1 MLTSFARPHAFR
13 TAFGGPSLQKQR
25 FPTLYRLAT
34 QRSLATLRLGLA
46 VLWTAAGLQAQ
57 LNPTEGYLGAQACV
71 ACHRENYETQSLSG
85 HAQALFPAA
94 KHPLVHEVFA
104 KPAWSRPPDSR
115 FEFSDS
121 PGATRVRAFH
131 RERQVE
137 LPIEWAFGSGDQGI
151 TFVSQLEQERYIEFS
166 FSWYAATGAM
176 ALTAGHPDKQPASLS
191 QALGVVYDAF
201 STPATIMACFQ
212 CHSTGAAGL
221 GDDFAIRPAELGV
234 RCEVCHGP
242 GRQHV
247 AAVQQGDA
255 EKAKA
260 LILNPATL
268 PAAKINEFC
277 GNCHRVPAAEGRAFD
292 FSNPWHVRH
301 QPPYLS
307 QSRCFRE
314 SQGAL
319 TCFTCHDPHQKLQ
332 RGAPAHYNARCADCH
347 DDTPA
352 HPVLAAGASAPLAD
366 CIACHMPRVRP
377 QPHLSFT
384 NHWIGIYQ
392 GDALKPRE

>member
-1 MLTSFARPHAFR
+1 V
-13 TAFGGPSLQKQR
+13 QKQR
-25 FPTLYRLAT
+25 LPSLN
-34 QRSLATLRLGLA
+34 SLATLRLGLA
-46 VLWTAAGLQAQ
+46 ALWTAAGLQAQ
-57 LNPTEGYLGAQACV
+57 LNPAEGYLGAQACA
-71 ACHRENYETQSLSG
+71 ACHRENYDTQSRSG

-104 KPAWSRPPDSR
+104 KTAWSRPPDSR

-121 PGATRVRAFH
+121 PGGPRVRAAH

-166 FSWYAATGAM
+166 FSWYAATGAV

-201 STPATIMACFQ
+201 STPATI
-212 CHSTGAAGL
+212 L
-221 GDDFAIRPAELGV
+221 GDDFEIGPAELGV

-242 GRQHV
+242 GQQHV

-255 EKAKA
+255 ERAKT
-260 LILNPATL
+260 LILNPTTL

-319 TCFTCHDPHQKLQ
+319 SCFTCHDPHQKLQ
-332 RGAPAHYNARCADCH
+332 RNAPRHYNARCTSCH
-347 DDTPA
+347 RDPSA
-352 HPVLAAGASAPLAD
+352 HPALAAGTTTPLAD
-366 CIACHMPRVRP
+366 CIACHMPKVRP

-392 GDALKPRE
+392 GEALKPLQ

>member
-1 MLTSFARPHAFR
+1 MLIPFARPHAPLTEFR
-13 TAFGGPSLQKQR
+13 GLPEFHRPIPQRERFPSLR
-25 FPTLYRLAT
+25 RLVIFQFA
-34 QRSLATLRLGLA
+34 LA
-46 VLWTAAGLQAQ
+46 VLSTASGLPAQ
-57 LNPTEGYLGAQACV
+57 PNSAEDYLGAEACA

-104 KPAWSRPPDSR
+104 KPAWSRPPGSR

-121 PGATRVRAFH
+121 PGAPRVRASFQ
-131 RERQVE
+131 ERQVE

-151 TFVSQLEQERYIEFS
+151 TFVSQLEQERYLEFS
-166 FSWYAATGAM
+166 FSWYAAAGAL

-212 CHSTGAAGL
+212 CHSTGAANL
-221 GDDFAIRPAELGV
+221 GDDFDIRPAELGV

-242 GRQHV
+242 GRQHA

-260 LILNPATL
+260 MILNPATL
-268 PAAKINEFC
+268 PAAKINELC
-277 GNCHRVPAAEGRAFD
+277 GNCHRVPAGEGRAFD

-307 QSRCFRE
+307 QSRCLRE

-319 TCFTCHDPHQKLQ
+319 SCFTCHDPHQKLQ
-332 RGAPAHYNARCADCH
+332 RDAPGYYNGRCAGCH
-347 DDTPA
+347 GETAA
-352 HPVLAAGASAPLAD
+352 HAALPAGATTPLAD
-366 CIACHMPRVRP
+366 CIACHMPKVRP

-384 NHWIGIYQ
+384 NHWIGVYA
-392 GDALKPRE
+392 DDKLKPRE

>member
-1 MLTSFARPHAFR
+1 MLTPFARPHALWI
-13 TAFGGPSLQKQR
+13 APGGPIPQKQR
-25 FPTLYRLAT
+25 FPSLHSLAPRLA
-34 QRSLATLRLGLA
+34 LA
-46 VLWTAAGLQAQ
+46 VLWTAAALHAQ
-57 LNPTEGYLGAQACV
+57 PNPTEGYLGAQACA

-85 HAQALFPAA
+85 HAQALYPAA
-94 KHPLVHEVFA
+94 SHPLVHEVFA
-104 KPAWSRPPDSR
+104 KSAWSRPPGSR

-121 PGATRVRAFH
+121 PGAPPRVRAFFG
-131 RERQVE
+131 ERQVE
-137 LPIEWAFGSGDQGI
+137 MPIEWAFGSGDQGI
-151 TFVSQLEQERYIEFS
+151 TFVSQLEQEHYIEFS
-166 FSWYAATGAM
+166 FSWYAAAGAM
-176 ALTAGHPDKQPASLS
+176 ALTAGHPGKQPASLS

-201 STPATIMACFQ
+201 STPATILACFQ

-242 GRQHV
+242 GQQHV
-247 AAVQQGDA
+247 AAVQRGDA

-260 LILNPATL
+260 LIVNPATL
-268 PAAKINEFC
+268 PAAKINELC

-314 SQGAL
+314 SEGAL
-319 TCFTCHDPHQKLQ
+319 SCFTCHDPHQKLQ
-332 RGAPAHYNARCADCH
+332 RNAAGHYNARCAGCH
-347 DDTPA
+347 ADASA
-352 HPVLAAGASAPLAD
+352 HPALAAGAAAPLAD
-366 CIACHMPRVRP
+366 CIACHMPKVRP

-392 GDALKPRE
+392 GGEGGALKPRE